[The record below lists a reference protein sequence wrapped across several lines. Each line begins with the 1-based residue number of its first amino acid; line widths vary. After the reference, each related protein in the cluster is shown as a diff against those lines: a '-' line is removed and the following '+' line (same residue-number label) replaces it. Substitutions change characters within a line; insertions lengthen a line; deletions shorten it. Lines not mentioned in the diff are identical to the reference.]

1 MQDTKTHSSFYW
13 YSYIWIYSVSN
24 GKWSSM
30 GIYGTVAQKLCI
42 FSSFVAVVSS
52 SCRWLF
58 ADVIKGFWLSAMDL
72 GVTLRNPSC

>member
-1 MQDTKTHSSFYW
+1 
-13 YSYIWIYSVSN
+13 
-24 GKWSSM
+24 M

-72 GVTLRNPSC
+72 GVTL